1 VVSFIGGGIGVPAEN
16 TDLSQVT
23 DKIYHIMLYQ
33 ADLAISGVR
42 THNFNLGKKRNVYNI
57 ALVEKIVYVLDNVSS
72 EVEDLESNQIAV
84 QLINYNFLFNQ
95 VIIGK
100 KKRKKIHRAKKIK
113 FK

>member
-1 VVSFIGGGIGVPAEN
+1 
-16 TDLSQVT
+16 
-23 DKIYHIMLYQ
+23 
-33 ADLAISGVR
+33 
-42 THNFNLGKKRNVYNI
+42 
-57 ALVEKIVYVLDNVSS
+57 VEKIVYVLDNVSS